1 MSDMNLNVSDFC
13 VGYPGSIHDDSFL
26 EVRRSPSTG
35 NITERISSWTVR
47 TSTHQKADNTVQAE
61 KTGSRKEA
69 VQQAYSTVRVSVETA
84 SGVIVTR
91 WRRLLGIH
99 LLSMS
104 FMCKLCAAAITLHIN
119 CNEAD
124 GFFDVAEDLHFE
136 AVSQKAADA
145 SAISL

>member
-1 MSDMNLNVSDFC
+1 MSPISASDIPAASMMTVFWKLGVPRLLETSPNAFLLGQSAHPLTRNLITPYKLRRL
-13 VGYPGSIHDDSFL
+13 GPGK
-26 EVRRSPSTG
+26 RRF
-35 NITERISSWTVR
+35 
-47 TSTHQKADNTVQAE
+47 NT
-61 KTGSRKEA
+61 
-69 VQQAYSTVRVSVETA
+69 AYSTVRGSVETV

-145 SAISL
+145 SAISLQRDAV